1 MAAPIIVGFDGS
13 PHSQVAV
20 DWAAEEARLRQRRL
34 LIIHSFLVLS
44 PLATDLDSSR
54 HEASR
59 ASVGDLVDK
68 EVARIRDLNPDLEVS
83 GKVVGGMSASIDLVE
98 ASEDGELLVVGS
110 RGRGRFTSLLLGSTS
125 TQVTAY
131 SRCPVVVVRGPAPV
145 RSQEPDRIVVGVDAS
160 PLSQAA
166 LRFAFEEA
174 SLREARLIA
183 VHAWTHPVATESGDV
198 LPQVYSIEERAD
210 SEKRVLA
217 EALAGWPQKYP
228 DVPVERVCERV
239 DARQLLQEKSA
250 GACLVVL
257 GSRGHGGFTG
267 LLLGSTTQA
276 MVHHADAPVA
286 VVHSSGAS

>member
-20 DWAAEEARLRQRRL
+20 DWAAEEARLRHRPLR
-34 LIIHSFLVLS
+34 IIHSFLVLS
-44 PLATDLDSSR
+44 PLATDLDVSR
-54 HEASR
+54 FEAVR
-59 ASVGDLVDK
+59 ESVSELVDN
-68 EVARIRDLNPDLEVS
+68 EAVRIRELNPDLDVS
-83 GKVVGGMSASIDLVE
+83 GRVMGGVSASTDLVE
-98 ASEDGELLVVGS
+98 ASADGELLVVGS

-131 SRCPVVVVRGPAPV
+131 ARCPVVVVRGPAPV
-145 RSQEPDRIVVGVDAS
+145 RSQAAERVVVGVDGS
-160 PLSQAA
+160 ELSQAA

-174 SLREARLIA
+174 SLRGARLIA
-183 VHAWTHPVATESGDV
+183 VHAWSHPAVIESGDMLPLDYV
-198 LPQVYSIEERAD
+198 LEDRAD

-217 EALAGWPQKYP
+217 EALAGWQEKYP
-228 DVPVERVCERV
+228 DVPVEQVCERV
-239 DARQLLQEKSA
+239 DARQILREKSA
-250 GACLVVL
+250 GARLLVL

-276 MVHHADAPVA
+276 MVHHAEAPVA